1 MRLLTALFL
10 AFVFGHLPAAP
21 MPAELAAAL
30 KDFRAEGPK
39 GWSFTQTTT
48 AGERSRVERFEPL
61 GKHSIHWKLL
71 LEDGKAPT
79 AEAVRKYTELKARR
93 SSNET
98 APNVKDQIVPDTCEI
113 LSETPGRGVYRF
125 QLKPGDSDDS
135 SAQYM
140 RATFTLHRASAAIEQ
155 VELASTGPFSP
166 VLMVKVR
173 EARTVMTYSLP
184 SGETPSFLK
193 EVTVRVRG
201 RAMWFRSLDQ
211 DMTVS
216 YTDYAYVGKK

>member
-1 MRLLTALFL
+1 MRLLIALCL
-10 AFVFGHLPAAP
+10 AVASSQLIAGP
-21 MPAELAAAL
+21 MPAELVAVL

-39 GWSFTQTTT
+39 GWAFTQTTT
-48 AGERSRVERFEPL
+48 TSDRSRVERFEPL
-61 GKHSIHWKLL
+61 GRHSIQWKLL
-71 LEDGKAPT
+71 QQDGRVPT
-79 AEAVRKYTELKARR
+79 NDETQKYTELKTRR

-98 APNVKDQIVPDTCEI
+98 APNVKEQIIPDTCEI
-113 LSETPGRGVYRF
+113 LSENSERGVYRF

-140 RATFTLHRASAAIEQ
+140 RATFTLHRPTATIER

-166 VLMVKVR
+166 VLMVKVQ
-173 EARTVMTYSLP
+173 EARTVISYTLPVSDQPSLLDKV
-184 SGETPSFLK
+184 S
-193 EVTVRVRG
+193 VHIRG

-216 YTDYAYVGKK
+216 YSDYAYAGKK